1 MTKSA
6 RTALLGPALLL
17 CAAPVSAQVWAPPPP
32 PPPGAAPPYRAPPPP
47 GRGAGWSLGPYAQPP
62 PPGYAAPPPYGQ
74 APPSPYVPPPGYA
87 PLPPVASA
95 PTSESHD
102 YADDQSAMIYDIIS
116 LRVGSYRLRG
126 TDADATTTGFLVAF
140 DPDVNVVRD
149 HATVRLSSY
158 AAIGGGSGGLEG
170 QIEQTLT
177 AGVRGYL
184 GDDHGPFAR
193 LGLGFQ
199 VLGNNKIYRSSFEL
213 PVVEAGYQLFNDDV
227 LIEAGARS
235 GLVLGGRYNVG
246 DDSHRR
252 IDTEPELGGFF
263 TLQAEPFRAQA
274 SFTRTFARQTLTG
287 TPIDQASG
295 AVCAALAEVFYL
307 CGNAAHHR
315 GDVRLPDGAVRE
327 ASALYLGGTIAIG
340 VIKNK

>member
-1 MTKSA
+1 
-6 RTALLGPALLL
+6 
-17 CAAPVSAQVWAPPPP
+17 
-32 PPPGAAPPYRAPPPP
+32 
-47 GRGAGWSLGPYAQPP
+47 
-62 PPGYAAPPPYGQ
+62 
-74 APPSPYVPPPGYA
+74 
-87 PLPPVASA
+87 
-95 PTSESHD
+95 
-102 YADDQSAMIYDIIS
+102 MIYDIIS

-140 DPDVNVVRD
+140 DPDINVVRD

-170 QIEQTLT
+170 QIEQTIT

-235 GLVLGGRYNVG
+235 SLVLGGRYNVG
-246 DDSHRR
+246 DESHRR
-252 IDTEPELGGFF
+252 IDTEPELGGFV

-274 SFTRTFARQTLTG
+274 SFTRVFARQTLTG

-295 AVCAALAEVFYL
+295 ALCAAFAEVFYL

-315 GDVRLPDGAVRE
+315 GDVRSPDGAVRE